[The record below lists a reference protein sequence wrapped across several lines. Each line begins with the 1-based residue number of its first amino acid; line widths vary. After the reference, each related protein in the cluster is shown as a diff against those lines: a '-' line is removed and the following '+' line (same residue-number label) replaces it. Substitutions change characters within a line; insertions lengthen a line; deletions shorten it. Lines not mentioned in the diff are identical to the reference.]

1 MHILHSTLPFLHTLV
16 FNLLTEEENN
26 TLYSICE
33 EICTPYEDSI
43 NDLSFFVLER
53 DKEILKEEGIAYC
66 KRNGMVMNNVGLSPT
81 GDSLKIYHNLQ
92 QNIRTRL
99 KSDKFTD
106 IFPILINEKTN
117 KPFEWGIGLTLT
129 SDLKTH
135 QLLPHTDNPEDLIQ
149 FGIDNNISVSCGR
162 YKGVVFITNPDL
174 HYKDY
179 GTRFYNSRERFSE
192 FLEVP
197 YVGGAA
203 CIFKTTSNSYHGTDY
218 KNDLP
223 HRRYTL
229 TIEYY

>member
-1 MHILHSTLPFLHTLV
+1 MHVLHSTSPFLHTLI

-26 TLYSICE
+26 TLYSICDD
-33 EICTPYEDSI
+33 ICNTYEDSI
-43 NDLSFFVLER
+43 NDLSFFVLEKDR
-53 DKEILKEEGIAYC
+53 EILKEEGIAYC
-66 KRNGMVMNNVGLSPT
+66 KRNGMVMNNVGLFPT
-81 GDSLKIYHNLQ
+81 GDALKIYHKLQ
-92 QNIRTRL
+92 QDIRTRL

-149 FGIDNNISVSCGR
+149 YGIDNNVSVSCGR

-179 GTRFYNSRERFSE
+179 GTRFYNSNERSSE

-197 YVGGAA
+197 FVGGSA
-203 CIFKTTSNSYHGTDY
+203 CIFKTGPNSYHGTEY